1 MTPIFY
7 KSILIRFFSVL
18 GLALMCQT
26 AAADMQPIEKSTTVE
41 ALGGIAVED
50 MLPPDMV
57 DENVNPMM
65 EVHGSSVS
73 LAFTDYRPLEERSIT
88 VYFSTSPAEM
98 ERFSGGKGLETIAGI
113 HCRKTDAM
121 FAVELHCRLNN
132 LVITLTA
139 PVKVAGDE
147 DSKQETWG
155 ALSAYLETF
164 PLDQIAA
171 AQHAAGIVAIAA
183 PDPQQGAQMRVPGLK
198 GGTLGD
204 VLPAS
209 MASGPIYVTFSP
221 QSVGFMITVKGY
233 DLPTDDG
240 DKPVELFFG
249 NREKSADQFFA
260 NYEKTGDA
268 PVEIRY
274 RDALRRDIDSI
285 PCFSSVG
292 TKDIQLECLAGRVVI
307 VLTQSG
313 LDDNPEAIAD
323 GSALD
328 KLMTFAKQIPFQAIS
343 TIELE

>member
-1 MTPIFY
+1 MTPILC
-7 KSILIRFFSVL
+7 KSILIRFFSML

-26 AAADMQPIEKSTTVE
+26 AAAEMQPIEKNTKVE
-41 ALGGIAVED
+41 ALGGIAVEN

-57 DENVNPMM
+57 DDNVSPMM
-65 EVHGSSVS
+65 EVNGTSVS
-73 LAFTDYRPLEERSIT
+73 LAFSDYRPLAERSIT
-88 VYFSTSPAEM
+88 VYFSTSPVKM
-98 ERFSGGKGLETIAGI
+98 ERFSGGEGLETIAGVD
-113 HCRKTDAM
+113 CRKADAM

-132 LVITLTA
+132 LVITLSA
-139 PVKVAGDE
+139 PVKVLGDE
-147 DSKQETWG
+147 NSKQETWG

-164 PLDQIAA
+164 PLEQIAA
-171 AQHAAGIVAIAA
+171 AQQSAGIVAVAA

-209 MASGPIYVTFSP
+209 MTSAPISVRYSP

-233 DLPTDDG
+233 DLPTNDG

-249 NREKSADQFFA
+249 NRENSADQFLA
-260 NYEKTGDA
+260 NYEKTGES
-268 PVEIRY
+268 PVEIRS

-285 PCFSSVG
+285 PCFSSAG
-292 TKDIQLECLAGRVVI
+292 TGDIQLECLAGRVVV
-307 VLTQSG
+307 VLTQYG

-323 GSALD
+323 GSAME
-328 KLMTFAKQIPFQAIS
+328 KLMAFARQIPFQAIS

>member
-1 MTPIFY
+1 MV
-7 KSILIRFFSVL
+7 RFFSMV

-26 AAADMQPIEKSTTVE
+26 AMADMQSADKNTKIDT
-41 ALGGIAVED
+41 LGGIAIAD

-57 DENVNPMM
+57 DDDVSPMM
-65 EVHGSSVS
+65 EVNGTSVS
-73 LAFTDYRPLEERSIT
+73 LAFSDYRPMEERSIT
-88 VYFSTSPAEM
+88 VYFSTSPVEM
-98 ERFSGGKGLETIAGI
+98 GRFSGSKGSEPIAGLD
-113 HCRKTDAM
+113 CRKADAIV
-121 FAVELHCRLNN
+121 AVELHCRLNN

-139 PVKVAGDE
+139 PVKVLGDE
-147 DSKQETWG
+147 DSKQETWA
-155 ALSAYLETF
+155 ALAIYLETF
-164 PLDQIAA
+164 PLEQISA
-171 AQHAAGIVAIAA
+171 AQQSVGIVAIAA

-209 MASGPIYVTFSP
+209 MASAAISVRYSP

-233 DLPTDDG
+233 DLPNDDG

-249 NREKSADQFFA
+249 NREKSAEQFLA

-274 RDALRRDIDSI
+274 RNALRRDIEEI
-285 PCFSSVG
+285 PCFSSAG
-292 TKDIQLECLAGRVVI
+292 TGDIQLECLAGRVVV
-307 VLTQSG
+307 VLTQYG
-313 LDDNPEAIAD
+313 LDDNPEAIAN

-328 KLMTFAKQIPFQAIS
+328 KLMTFAAQIPFQAIS

>member
-1 MTPIFY
+1 MTPILC
-7 KSILIRFFSVL
+7 KSILMRFFSML

-26 AAADMQPIEKSTTVE
+26 AAADMRPIEKNTTLE

-57 DENVNPMM
+57 NDNVSPMM
-65 EVHGSSVS
+65 EVNGSSVS
-73 LAFTDYRPLEERSIT
+73 LAFADYRPLEERSIT

-113 HCRKTDAM
+113 DCRKNDVM

-147 DSKQETWG
+147 GSKQETWS
-155 ALSAYLETF
+155 ALSAYLATF

-171 AQHAAGIVAIAA
+171 AQQAAGIVAIAA
-183 PDPQQGAQMRVPGLK
+183 PDPLQGAQMRVPGLP
-198 GGTLGD
+198 GSTLGD

-209 MASGPIYVTFSP
+209 MASAPIYVTYSP

-233 DLPTDDG
+233 DLPSDDG
-240 DKPVELFFG
+240 DKPIELFFG
-249 NREKSADQFFA
+249 NREKSADQFLE

-274 RDALRRDIDSI
+274 RDALRRDIEDI
-285 PCFSSVG
+285 PCFSSASAR
-292 TKDIQLECLAGRVVI
+292 DIQIECLAGRVVV
-307 VLTQSG
+307 VLTQYG

-328 KLMTFAKQIPFQAIS
+328 NLMAFATQIPFQAIS